1 MTYTNQDILDMDAS
15 DPELWI
21 LLILTAF
28 IMIGMLYSDKKEP
41 RTERRDKKN

>member
-1 MTYTNQDILDMDAS
+1 MDAS

-28 IMIGMLYSDKKEP
+28 IMIGMLYSDKEKTEDA
-41 RTERRDKKN
+41 ERRDKKD